1 VIGLVEIKRYPLYY
15 AGRRMHWAKGAVAGG
30 FVFLAGTEGLDP
42 ETLKPVEG
50 IKAQTR
56 LALEK
61 IKQRLEEM
69 GSSLSNIVKL
79 TYYIVGDFPEGIVS
93 SQKYQ
98 EMAEARDEFFREKR
112 HRPIRHTL
120 RSNRG
125 NSARSEGHG
134 DRDRSHSRT
143 PLIPT

>member
-1 VIGLVEIKRYPLYY
+1 L
-15 AGRRMHWAKGAVAGG
+15 HWAKGAVAGG
-30 FVFLAGTEGLDP
+30 FVFLAGTEGIDP
-42 ETLKPVEG
+42 ETLKPVED

-79 TYYIVGDFPEGIVS
+79 TYYIAGEFPEGIVA

-98 EMAEARDEFFREKR
+98 EMAEARDTFFRENGID
-112 HRPIRHTL
+112 PSDIQ
-120 RSNRG
+120 S
-125 NSARSEGHG
+125 
-134 DRDRSHSRT
+134 D
-143 PLIPT
+143 LIGVTALGRKGMEIEIAAIAVLP

>member
-1 VIGLVEIKRYPLYY
+1 LVEIKRYPLYY

-30 FVFLAGTEGLDP
+30 FIFLAGTEGLDP

-69 GSSLSNIVKL
+69 GSSLSHIVKL
-79 TYYIVGDFPEGIVS
+79 TYYIVGDFPEGIVAS
-93 SQKYQ
+93 KKYQ
-98 EMAEARDEFFREKR
+98 EMAEARDEFFRENGIEPGDIPSDLIGVTALGRKGME
-112 HRPIRHTL
+112 IEIAAIAVL
-120 RSNRG
+120 R
-125 NSARSEGHG
+125 
-134 DRDRSHSRT
+134 
-143 PLIPT
+143 

>member
-1 VIGLVEIKRYPLYY
+1 VIELVEIKRYPLYY

-30 FVFLAGTEGLDP
+30 FIFLAGTEGIDP
-42 ETLKPVEG
+42 ETLTPVEG

-79 TYYIVGDFPEGIVS
+79 TYYIVGEFPDGIVAS
-93 SQKYQ
+93 EKYKQ
-98 EMAEARDEFFREKR
+98 MAKVRDEFFRENGID
-112 HRPIRHTL
+112 P
-120 RSNRG
+120 S
-125 NSARSEGHG
+125 
-134 DRDRSHSRT
+134 D
-143 PLIPT
+143 IPSDLVGVTALGRKGMEIEIAAIAVLP